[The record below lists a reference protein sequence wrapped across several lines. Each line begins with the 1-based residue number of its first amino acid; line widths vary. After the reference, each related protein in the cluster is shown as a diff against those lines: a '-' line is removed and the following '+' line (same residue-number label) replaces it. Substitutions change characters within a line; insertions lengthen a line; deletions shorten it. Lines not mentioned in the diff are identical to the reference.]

1 VPRRAEKG
9 DFVAHGGQWSVH
21 GGLNPCKTTQS
32 NNHRACHRW
41 SNSVTP
47 RRETRTRI
55 AVIGRGMLAG
65 IDCVW
70 RRVDV
75 SLSGTH
81 LFHRDHLVA
90 AAPRR
95 ATVGL
100 ESLPARGIR
109 VND

>member
-1 VPRRAEKG
+1 MLPKILRLRVC
-9 DFVAHGGQWSVH
+9 SVFQDLPLWQR
-21 GGLNPCKTTQS
+21 G
-32 NNHRACHRW
+32 W
-41 SNSVTP
+41 
-47 RRETRTRI
+47 
-55 AVIGRGMLAG
+55 IGRGMLAG

-90 AAPRR
+90 AAPCR